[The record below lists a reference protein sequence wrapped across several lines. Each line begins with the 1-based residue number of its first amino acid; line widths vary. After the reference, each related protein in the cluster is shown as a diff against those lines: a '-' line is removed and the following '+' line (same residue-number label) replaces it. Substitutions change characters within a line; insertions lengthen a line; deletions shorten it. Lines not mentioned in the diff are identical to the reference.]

1 MGEEGGGRKVLK
13 INKKSNII
21 KICELKV
28 KINIIKGKGGN
39 KNVSA
44 YFG

>member
-1 MGEEGGGRKVLK
+1 MWENGRRGGGRKVLK

-28 KINIIKGKGGN
+28 KI
-39 KNVSA
+39 
-44 YFG
+44 

>member
-1 MGEEGGGRKVLK
+1 MWENGGRGGRGRKVLK

-28 KINIIKGKGGN
+28 KI
-39 KNVSA
+39 
-44 YFG
+44 